1 MRWLH
6 SLTFLFTVLS
16 FAACGPRNARVA
28 PALPHQHA
36 GADLY
41 RHAGRRGAR
50 RQ

>member
-6 SLTFLFTVLS
+6 SLTSCLQFCCLPRASTKREGR
-16 FAACGPRNARVA
+16 AGPA
-28 PALPHQHA
+28 HQHA

-41 RHAGRRGAR
+41 RHTGRRGAR